1 MGFPSAPAIQ
11 KDIITEILSAAGTI
25 GRQLQLFHNSNRPSM
40 TVSLE
45 FHEEHSKCLLNDFSA
60 LESEVYSLV
69 RQSNRLGNSVSI
81 QNNILPNSRFVGV
94 FGRGTFLATLGQPER
109 RR

>member
-45 FHEEHSKCLLNDFSA
+45 FHEEHSQRLLNDFSA
-60 LESEVYSLV
+60 LDSEVYSLV

-81 QNNILPNSRFVGV
+81 QNVLPNSRFVGV